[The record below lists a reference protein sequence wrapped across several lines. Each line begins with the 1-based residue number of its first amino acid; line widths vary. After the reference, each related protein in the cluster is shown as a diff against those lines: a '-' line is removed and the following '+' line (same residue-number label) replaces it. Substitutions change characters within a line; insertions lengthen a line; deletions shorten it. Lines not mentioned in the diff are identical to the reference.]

1 MQILLQNPSS
11 EPRKIPIKNSNFE
24 NFVTFSQKEK
34 DIPMAEYSSPE
45 VQVAQLPAALQKRAN
60 LRSRQQS
67 QLRMVKSGTTSS
79 RSVNTTF
86 LSGSLSP
93 KPQGSMLYNSKS
105 KLLKA
110 HRVQVK

>member
-11 EPRKIPIKNSNFE
+11 EPRKIPVKNSNFE

-34 DIPMAEYSSPE
+34 DIPMTEYSSPD

-67 QLRMVKSGTTSS
+67 QLQMVKSGTTSS
-79 RSVNTTF
+79 LNNTF